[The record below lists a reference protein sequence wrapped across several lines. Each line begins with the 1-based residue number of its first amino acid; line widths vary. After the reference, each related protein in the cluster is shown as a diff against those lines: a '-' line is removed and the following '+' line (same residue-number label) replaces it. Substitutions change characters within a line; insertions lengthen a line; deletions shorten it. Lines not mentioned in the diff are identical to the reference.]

1 VTAMKQSKLSF
12 TRITADDAHQQ
23 HARIALQWSTDHPA
37 AAEVSAEP
45 KRGPGR
51 PPKKRE
57 LALEQAAAEQAPSQ
71 KPRTG
76 EYTTWFSSPYLLDV
90 LKALRLHHY
99 SAKRTVSTLKRT
111 APDDRYARLSDS
123 TIRGWF
129 EKGTKQLLPQFQ
141 QQLDGIAAPRT
152 GRPSQMS
159 TAVEEECKRVLLKLR
174 DTGVPVNSHVIRW
187 TLQSVFRTHDPS
199 LLESLRLS
207 QQWLS
212 QWVRTKLQWRWRAR
226 TTAASKLPMDW
237 EEQGVLM
244 AKRIAA
250 QMEMHEV
257 SSMGAEPLAVFPQS
271 LTVLLLSEQVHP
283 SLVVNMDQT
292 GANLVPAASWTYE
305 MMGSAA
311 VATVGAEDKRQITA
325 CLASSLHGDLLPLQ
339 LIFQGKTERCL
350 PAATASSKAARVHI
364 TCSPNHWSSQQT
376 MQQWITEVLLP
387 YTERCVSTYRLRS
400 DANVILVLD
409 VWAVH
414 KSEEFRLF
422 LRTHHPRIHLV
433 FVPANCTSKL
443 QVADVALQRPFK
455 SALRRSFDQWAAEQ
469 LYQQIRQDRIIG
481 LAESFK
487 MKQIKPLVLQWCID
501 SWLKLQQRKSVIADG
516 WYRCCLALYDV
527 HDPSKRVV
535 ALAAVAKRQLD
546 DVFVPEDEEEPDESE
561 VEESDHTSD
570 EERDDLNLEL
580 PLPENTRR
588 SGRERKPPPPHPGS
602 YMLNPERIALTEDSE
617 A

>member
-1 VTAMKQSKLSF
+1 
-12 TRITADDAHQQ
+12 
-23 HARIALQWSTDHPA
+23 
-37 AAEVSAEP
+37 
-45 KRGPGR
+45 
-51 PPKKRE
+51 
-57 LALEQAAAEQAPSQ
+57 
-71 KPRTG
+71 
-76 EYTTWFSSPYLLDV
+76 
-90 LKALRLHHY
+90 
-99 SAKRTVSTLKRT
+99 
-111 APDDRYARLSDS
+111 
-123 TIRGWF
+123 
-129 EKGTKQLLPQFQ
+129 
-141 QQLDGIAAPRT
+141 
-152 GRPSQMS
+152 
-159 TAVEEECKRVLLKLR
+159 
-174 DTGVPVNSHVIRW
+174 
-187 TLQSVFRTHDPS
+187 
-199 LLESLRLS
+199 
-207 QQWLS
+207 
-212 QWVRTKLQWRWRAR
+212 
-226 TTAASKLPMDW
+226 
-237 EEQGVLM
+237 
-244 AKRIAA
+244 
-250 QMEMHEV
+250 
-257 SSMGAEPLAVFPQS
+257 
-271 LTVLLLSEQVHP
+271 
-283 SLVVNMDQT
+283 MDQT

-305 MMGSAA
+305 RVGSAA

-350 PAATASSKAARVHI
+350 PTATASSKAARVHI

-387 YTERCVSTYRLRS
+387 YVERCISTHRLRS

-455 SALRRSFDQWAAEQ
+455 SALRRSFDHWAAEQ
-469 LYQQIRQDRIIG
+469 LHQQIRQDRIVG
-481 LAESFK
+481 LAENFK
-487 MKQIKPLVLQWCID
+487 MKQIKPLVLQWCTD
-501 SWLKLQQRKSVIADG
+501 SWMELQQRKSVIADG

-527 HDPSKRVV
+527 HDPSKRVA

-570 EERDDLNLEL
+570 DEGDELNLEL

-588 SGRERKPPPPHPGS
+588 SGRERKPPQPHPGS
-602 YMLNPERIALTEDSE
+602 YMLNSDRIALTEDSE